1 MTFWE
6 TLIIALGWFVCCC
19 FLLKK
24 KNGKIDLSELLV
36 SLALVKQSLSGT
48 WAFLAGCEQKGETL
62 TSEVMAVWSQC
73 FHIFSSSA
81 KTVHKRWSQL
91 PSCILPNNQQG
102 ANLCSVIAQKTMGRE
117 NCSGNSLYMVT
128 VFVLFF
134 KTLVL
139 FSVESQTISINLL
152 LSKIANNLVPKC
164 LPVPLRFR
172 KVDGD

>member
-1 MTFWE
+1 MF
-6 TLIIALGWFVCCC
+6 C
-19 FLLKK
+19 LLFCAKK

-36 SLALVKQSLSGT
+36 TLALVKQSLSCT
-48 WAFLAGCEQKGETL
+48 WAFLAGCKQKGETL
-62 TSEVMAVWSQC
+62 TSEVTAVWSQC

-91 PSCILPNNQQG
+91 PSCILPNDQQG
-102 ANLCSVIAQKTMGRE
+102 ANLCCVEDDGKRKLLRKTALFTWSR
-117 NCSGNSLYMVT
+117 SL
-128 VFVLFF
+128 FCFF

-139 FSVESQTISINLL
+139 FRVQSQTISINLL
-152 LSKIANNLVPKC
+152 LSKIVNNLVPKC